1 MEELKK
7 ELLRVTRQAY
17 EAHLF
22 AGISGNLSAYD
33 PESGRMVITPTQTV
47 YETMGLTD
55 MVWMELNGQIL
66 SGHRMPSIEWPLHAA
81 IYRERP
87 DVSAIIHTHSPYA
100 TALSVSYEKIPVI
113 LTEMCIWMGGEVNLA
128 PFTQMGTEESGLA
141 AVRALEDRGC
151 CLLQNHGALT
161 IGKNLEEAYIRAVYL
176 EDVARVYL
184 LAKTA
189 GKVQAIP
196 DYWVRQIREKGATGY

>member
-17 EAHLF
+17 DAHLF

-33 PESGRMVITPTQTV
+33 PEKERMVITPTQTV

-55 MVWMELNGQIL
+55 MVWMELNGRIL
-66 SGHRMPSIEWPLHAA
+66 SGHRRPSIEWPLHAV
-81 IYRERP
+81 IYRERA
-87 DVSAIIHTHSPYA
+87 DVRAIIHTHSPYA

-113 LTEMCIWMGGEVNLA
+113 LPEMSVWMGGEVNLA
-128 PFTQMGTEESGLA
+128 PYTQMGTEEAGLSA
-141 AVRALEDRGC
+141 IRALQDRGC

-161 IGKNLEEAYIRAVYL
+161 IGRNLEEAYIRAVYL

-184 LAKTA
+184 LAKTG
-189 GKVQAIP
+189 GKVQVIP
-196 DYWVRQIREKGATGY
+196 DH